1 MIFESEFVFLT
12 ILVFSLTAAVWL
24 HTHGFSFSLAEL
36 TTIQNNLHQPMR
48 RPAKTPIL
56 LPSAIP
62 LCTPTPV
69 KAETP
74 AANTPAANSQAANS
88 QSAIIAAGS
97 IPLDQ
102 NAQLNR
108 VSQILQSAI
117 ELADK
122 AERLH
127 NAAHEQLDGAH
138 YALQNLLDELSTV
151 MPVTSPAKAHTDV
164 SAGPAQA
171 HRRQTYVTAL
181 AA

>member
-24 HTHGFSFSLAEL
+24 HTHGFTFSLAEL

-48 RPAKTPIL
+48 RPAKTPML

-62 LCTPTPV
+62 LSTPTPV
-69 KAETP
+69 KAKTP
-74 AANTPAANSQAANS
+74 AANTQAANSQAAN
-88 QSAIIAAGS
+88 IAAGS

-102 NAQLNR
+102 NAQLSR

-151 MPVTSPAKAHTDV
+151 MPVTSPAKAHSGV
-164 SAGPAQA
+164 AAGPAQA
-171 HRRQTYVTAL
+171 HRRPTYVTAL

>member
-48 RPAKTPIL
+48 RPAKTPML

-62 LCTPTPV
+62 LSTPTPV

-74 AANTPAANSQAANS
+74 AANTPAANSQAAM
-88 QSAIIAAGS
+88 IAAGS

>member
-48 RPAKTPIL
+48 RPAKTPML

-62 LCTPTPV
+62 LSTPTPV

-74 AANTPAANSQAANS
+74 AANTPAANSQAAM
-88 QSAIIAAGS
+88 IAAGS

-171 HRRQTYVTAL
+171 YRRQTYVTAL